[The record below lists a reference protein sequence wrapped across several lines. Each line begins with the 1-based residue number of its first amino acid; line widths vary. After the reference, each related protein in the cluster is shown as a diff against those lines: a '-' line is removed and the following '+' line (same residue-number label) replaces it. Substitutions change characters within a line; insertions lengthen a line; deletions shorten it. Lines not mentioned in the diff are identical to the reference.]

1 MMDIHLC
8 HATYCGTPVRP
19 DLFMCYKH
27 WSMVPADLRRLIWR
41 HYRVSQEVDKSPSAE
56 YLAVAKKAQVAVQ
69 QREFEACLQN
79 HGSECG
85 CWKKVKYAEAAQ
97 GQLL

>member
-1 MMDIHLC
+1 
-8 HATYCGTPVRP
+8 VRP

-41 HYRVSQEVDKSPSAE
+41 HYRKGQEVDKSPSTE
-56 YLAVAKKAQVAVQ
+56 YLEVAQRAQQAVQ
-69 QREFEACLQN
+69 KREFEACLQN
-79 HGSECG
+79 HGGQCG
-85 CWKKVKYAEAAQ
+85 CWKRPKEMIQ